1 MAVLSPSSEQRYD
14 RRMSVRSR
22 ERRAYVGGA
31 YWWTHAAIRGLFSV
45 PAGAPVF
52 CASVDEAIAKARS
65 HDGRLIAW
73 STRLEPRHE
82 AECAAHEVE
91 LLRIE
96 DGFIR
101 SVGLGAGFAK
111 ASSLAVD
118 ACGVYYDPTRPS
130 GIEDHLQNSELT
142 DAQRDEGAQIRR
154 RIVELHLSKYNLK
167 GAEPFHVEAGSR
179 AIILVPG
186 QVADD
191 ASVLNSMSSTID
203 VRSGESINLQLLR
216 LARARNPDAYIIYKP
231 HPDVLSGLRK
241 GHLPEDVERAYADLV
256 VNHVDITDVIEA
268 CHGIET
274 ISSLA
279 GFEGLLRG
287 KRVATHGVPFYS
299 GWGMTT
305 DLTHVPRRTR
315 RRGIDELAYIAFVLY
330 TRHVHPVTGKACSIH
345 ALLDALH
352 RQRASRL
359 HEWRNGLL
367 RFYAR
372 VCERAA
378 I

>member
-1 MAVLSPSSEQRYD
+1 MAELSPSSELRYD
-14 RRMSVRSR
+14 QQVSARSR

-31 YWWTHAAIRGLFSV
+31 YWWTHSAIRGLFSV

-52 CASVDEAIAKARS
+52 CASVDDAIAKARS

-82 AECAAHEVE
+82 AECAAYKIE

-96 DGFIR
+96 DGFLR

-118 ACGVYYDPTRPS
+118 TCGMYYDPSRPS
-130 GIEDHLQNSELT
+130 GIEDLLQNSVLT
-142 DAQRDEGAQIRR
+142 DAQRDEGEQIRR
-154 RIVELHLSKYNLK
+154 RIVDLHLSKYNLK
-167 GAEPFHVEAGSR
+167 GTETFHVNAGAR

-191 ASVLNSMSSTID
+191 ASVLNSMSATID

-216 LARARNPDAYIIYKP
+216 LARARNPHAYIIYKP

-241 GHLPEDVERAYADLV
+241 GQLSEDAARKYANLV
-256 VNHVDITDVIEA
+256 VCNVDITDVIET

-287 KRVATHGVPFYS
+287 KHVVTHGVPFYS

-305 DLTHVPRRTR
+305 DLASAPRRATR
-315 RRGIDELAYIAFVLY
+315 RCIDELTYIAFVIY

-352 RQRASRL
+352 RQRASRF
-359 HEWRNGLL
+359 HEWRNGAL

-372 VCERAA
+372 LCERAA